1 MFSSSFICSCIYS
14 EEDNMERKT
23 ESVISNLLKI
33 VLVTYGAITALGI
46 ISFLILAAIIFVV
59 FALL

>member
-1 MFSSSFICSCIYS
+1 
-14 EEDNMERKT
+14 MERKT
-23 ESVISNLLKI
+23 ESVISKLLKI

>member
-1 MFSSSFICSCIYS
+1 
-14 EEDNMERKT
+14 MERKT

>member
-1 MFSSSFICSCIYS
+1 MLSLLFICSCIYS

-23 ESVISNLLKI
+23 ESVISKLLKI

-46 ISFLILAAIIFVV
+46 VIWIILAVIIAIIF
-59 FALL
+59 ALL